1 MNTIRLITDKDVIAL
16 LDMKNTLQCVENA
29 YRQKANKQS
38 YILPVVSADLIQG
51 KADMDIKSGVYPSG
65 NIYGLKLVSWF
76 GDNEAKHD
84 PFVKE
89 TLLAAFKY
97 LPEIVVSIEPHLR
110 EGYTFSRLGYCE
122 QAILTLGAT
131 EMKLGN
137 PKPVVINTCVKLA
150 KQYCDDNVYKF
161 INAILEKI

>member
-1 MNTIRLITDKDVIAL
+1 MEIVNKDIEISRNQMHEKLMLCLYQYL
-16 LDMKNTLQCVENA
+16 LFLSLK
-29 YRQKANKQS
+29 QKQ
-38 YILPVVSADLIQG
+38 DL
-51 KADMDIKSGVYPSG
+51 KSIIEGG
-65 NIYGLKLVSWF
+65 F